1 MPTYDYECQACG
13 HRFERYQTMTAKVMR
28 KCPECGKPR
37 LERLIGTGAG
47 VIFKGSGFYGTDY
60 RSASYTEAQKSEQK
74 SEQPGC
80 TPACGTDAAPAG
92 CKKVK
97 KTAGG
102 KDSSSAKPPKP

>member
-1 MPTYDYECQACG
+1 MPTYDYECQACH
-13 HRFERYQTMTAKVMR
+13 HRFERFQSMTAKVLR
-28 KCPECGKPR
+28 KCPECGKSK

-60 RSASYTEAQKSEQK
+60 RSPSYEQAKK

-97 KTAGG
+97 QADSG
-102 KDSSSAKPPKP
+102 KDRGSAKSPKP